1 MKNRIIILLSI
12 LACIGSLQA
21 QQLYLKAGGSLALGW
36 PWTYS
41 SNEAYHE
48 LLMSTTGTEVS
59 SRNSNFGFG
68 GSPFIAAGYN
78 FNKNIGCELGV
89 GYQFG
94 ITRTNENTLINP
106 TTYKT
111 YRADYHLKCS
121 WMWINPQLVIAS
133 NNSDFKPYGKVGFVI
148 GFSPKM
154 TILSENLNDKGT
166 KRTEITGGIPWGL
179 NASLGINYHLFK
191 NTSIFGELE
200 MLQMNYAPTNSEIT
214 EYTDANGT
222 DVLSTLTE
230 KLKKTEFVDNWNSA
244 DITNTTPNKVAKIN
258 IPLSSFKINI
268 GIRYIF

>member
-12 LACIGSLQA
+12 LACTNSIQA

-41 SNEAYHE
+41 SSEAYHE

-59 SRNSNFGFG
+59 SRNSNFGLG
-68 GSPFIAAGYN
+68 GSPFIAAGYM

-106 TTYKT
+106 STYKI

-133 NNSDFKPYGKVGFVI
+133 NSSDFKPYGKVGFVI
-148 GFSPKM
+148 GFSPTM

-166 KRTEITGGIPWGL
+166 KRTEITGGTPWGL
-179 NASLGINYHLFK
+179 NASLGINYHLLK

-214 EYTDANGT
+214 EYTDANGNDILT
-222 DVLSTLTE
+222 SLSE
-230 KLKKTEFVDNWNSA
+230 KSKKTEFVDNWNSA
-244 DITNTTPNKVAKIN
+244 DLATTLPNKVAKIN
-258 IPLSSFKINI
+258 LPLSSFKINF
-268 GIRYIF
+268 GIRYNF